1 LVILQEMHKGVGGG
15 HFLVDITIQKILAA
29 KCQWPTL
36 HKDVMDHC
44 NSCDNYQR
52 TSNLVHTSLAKLIT
66 MLFAKPFTKWGM
78 DFIGP
83 IKAAS
88 QYTCNHYVLFML
100 PNGWRP
106 KHYGQTLQWS

>member
-1 LVILQEMHKGVGGG
+1 M
-15 HFLVDITIQKILAA
+15 
-29 KCQWPTL
+29 L

-44 NSCDNYQR
+44 NSYDNCQW
-52 TSNLVHTSLAKLIT
+52 TSNLVHTSLANLIT
-66 MLFAKPFTKWGM
+66 VLLAKPFTKWGM

-88 QYTCNHYVLFML
+88 RYTCNRYVLFML

-106 KHYGQTLQWS
+106 KHCQQTLPWS